1 MSRKTRDL
9 GKIPPHKHCIWC
21 GKAVDE
27 DKRFCSNK
35 CEEEFNKA
43 ERRRKRSFIIY
54 MILLMAMFLVWFL
67 LISGR
72 GRVQLLF

>member
-54 MILLMAMFLVWFL
+54 MILLMAMFLIWFL

-72 GRVQLLF
+72 QRS

>member
-54 MILLMAMFLVWFL
+54 MVLLMAMFLVWFL

-72 GRVQLLF
+72 QHS

>member
-72 GRVQLLF
+72 QHS

>member
-72 GRVQLLF
+72 QRS

>member
-43 ERRRKRSFIIY
+43 EKRRKRSFIIY

-72 GRVQLLF
+72 QHS